1 MCKHM
6 ILDDAVVIFKVSY
19 KRLQNVFF
27 LKLSIDTINMV
38 SLMTLKRVIDKLVP
52 AYVGDRLMGIG

>member
-1 MCKHM
+1 M